1 MNQLDVRIQ
10 HRYEGGFAI
19 NVVFR
24 TSSLVTALY
33 GPSGSGKTSILEVVS
48 GLKLPQIGR
57 VELGG
62 RVLLDT
68 QAGVNVP
75 PQFRAVGMVF
85 QEQFLFPH
93 FSVKRNLNFGK
104 KRRHRGNSPIDF
116 ERVVEVLEL
125 GPALER
131 FPRNLSGGEKQRV
144 ALGRALLSG
153 PDLLLL
159 DEPLTGL
166 DDLLKERVTSYIR
179 KAIAEWKIPTL
190 LVSHNLGE
198 VRRLAERVVV
208 LRDGGV
214 VGEGDSADVGR
225 DREIDS
231 PEQDLAD
238 RFLAPENHEC

>member
-1 MNQLDVRIQ
+1 MNADKYAVNQLDVKIR
-10 HRYEGGFAI
+10 HRYEGGFGI

-33 GPSGSGKTSILEVVS
+33 GPSGSGKTTILEVVS
-48 GLKLPQIGR
+48 GLKLPQAGT

-62 RVLLDT
+62 RILLDT
-68 QAGVNVP
+68 EAGVNIP
-75 PQFRAVGMVF
+75 PQLRSVGMVF
-85 QEQFLFPH
+85 QEKFLFPH
-93 FSVKRNLNFGK
+93 FSVKGNLNFGWR
-104 KRRHRGNSPIDF
+104 RRHQGNSPIGF

-125 GPALER
+125 EPILNR

-153 PDLLLL
+153 PNLLLL

-179 KAIAEWKIPTL
+179 KAIAEWRIPTL
-190 LVSHNLGE
+190 LVSHNLHE

-208 LRDGGV
+208 LKDGAV
-214 VGEGDSADVGR
+214 VGEGNPSDLAQGDG
-225 DREIDS
+225 DS
-231 PEQDLAD
+231 PRAG
-238 RFLAPENHEC
+238 